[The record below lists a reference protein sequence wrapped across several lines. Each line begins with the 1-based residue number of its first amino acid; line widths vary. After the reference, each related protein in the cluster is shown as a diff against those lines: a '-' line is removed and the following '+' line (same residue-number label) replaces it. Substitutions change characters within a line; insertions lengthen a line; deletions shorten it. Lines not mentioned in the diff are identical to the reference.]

1 MGGFAKKFG
10 KIGYSILGAVAPALN
25 AIAPGVGSIVSSL
38 STAQAQK
45 IDTRQQESAMRK
57 NIRAQ
62 SAGFGAMGQSS
73 IQPKTSFNLGGI
85 LGGIGLGGMTRPTSS
100 VISALSNGQDEEEK
114 RASLRADEALSTL
127 VQGGGDD
134 DVRRAA
140 RKNKASKKDLLMHLR
155 RVEMVDM
162 TRGADG
168 GEVPLSAGD
177 KFLLSN
183 EIERIFRTKRRSA
196 GGIPKSVA
204 RFIEKGRTLARLFQS
219 APRLVSAVK
228 GKGRFR
234 RIG

>member
-1 MGGFAKKFG
+1 MGFGKKFG

-25 AIAPGVGSIVSSL
+25 AIAPGVGSIVSGL

-62 SAGFGAMGQSS
+62 SAAGSALQIKPASFDMGTVLS
-73 IQPKTSFNLGGI
+73 
-85 LGGIGLGGMTRPTSS
+85 GIGIPGLGSTRPTSS
-100 VISALSNGQDEEEK
+100 VVTALNGAQDDEER
-114 RASLRADEALSTL
+114 RASVRADEALTTL
-127 VQGGGDD
+127 VQGGGDE

-183 EIERIFRTKRRSA
+183 EIERIFRSRRRSA

-204 RFIEKGRTLARLFQS
+204 RFIEKGRTIARLFAS

-228 GKGRFR
+228 AKGRFR